1 MNINTGVMLIGID
14 DTDSP
19 RTMCTTYLAAR
30 LIQSLRDHGYRI
42 HRAFLVRLNP
52 NVTWKTRG
60 NAAIAIEADGDIVL
74 AFDLA
79 CRCVEALADFDAEET
94 HPGIVAVNTKPQT
107 DFYYQAVRNF
117 CTIDEAVSILKEAG
131 ALFKGYKSGRGLI
144 GATAAV
150 CAEFPDATFELLVY
164 RQRETWGTARNVEKT
179 TLFTS
184 EADTSPHTWDSV
196 DRSERITVCVPHTPD
211 PVLFGIR
218 GESPFWVARGRAFV
232 ISEEPACEQ
241 IFLTNQGTD
250 AHLIGGR
257 IGDLVEG
264 RSYLLEGVV
273 SSTPQTGKGGHVR
286 FGIAGTGGIIRCMAY
301 EPTKRFRDVVRA
313 LQPGDHLLVAGSWKQ
328 GSINLEK
335 MCILAMADHTVK
347 SPPNCITCGKRMTSA
362 GTDKGYK
369 CRTCHTKSKQPQV
382 MLQSRHLH
390 GGWYEVPPCAR
401 RHLAKPLIR
410 GTPTLLHDPRNYRHE
425 HPTKN
430 GVDSVDG
437 VW

>member
-1 MNINTGVMLIGID
+1 MLIGID

-30 LIQSLRDHGYRI
+30 LIQSLREHGYRI

-60 NAAIAIEADGDIVL
+60 NAAIAIEADGDVAL

-79 CRCVEALADFDAEET
+79 CRWVEALADFGAEET
-94 HPGIVAVNTKPQT
+94 HPGVVVVQEKPPAA
-107 DFYYQAVRNF
+107 FYYQAARDF
-117 CTIDEAVSILKEAG
+117 CSIDEAVTVLTKAC

-150 CAEFPDATFELLVY
+150 CAELPDVTFELLVY
-164 RQRETWGTARNVEKT
+164 RTPDRWGTARHVEKT

-184 EADTSPHTWDSV
+184 EADTYPHTWDSV
-196 DRSERITVCVPHTPD
+196 DTGEDSTVCVPHTPD

-218 GESPFWVARGRAFV
+218 GESPFWVARGRSF
-232 ISEEPACEQ
+232 IFSEEPACEQ
-241 IFLTNQGTD
+241 VFLTNQGTD
-250 AHLIGGR
+250 AHLVPGTIGH
-257 IGDLVEG
+257 LEEG

-273 SSTPQTGKGGHVR
+273 SSPPKTGKGGHVG
-286 FGIAGTGGIIRCMAY
+286 FGISGRDGTIHCMAY

-313 LQPGDHLLVAGSWKQ
+313 LLPGDRLIVVGSWKQ

-335 MCILAMADHTVK
+335 MCILSLVEWVVK
-347 SPPNCITCGKRMTSA
+347 SPPLCGICGKRMTSA

-369 CRTCHTKSKQPQV
+369 CRNCRTKSKEPQV
-382 MLQSRHLH
+382 TLQLRLLRT
-390 GGWYEVPPCAR
+390 GWYEVPPCAR
-401 RHLAKPLIR
+401 RHLAKPLVR
-410 GTPTLLHDPRNYRHE
+410 GAPSLSPTPVIIGMSIQP
-425 HPTKN
+425 
-430 GVDSVDG
+430 
-437 VW
+437 